1 MLRVSRVKEMLSE
14 AVISFQ
20 RAPGPTAAD
29 TKSAVDFAKENK
41 KDDNLSKTWSSI
53 DVRSLCEELTNA
65 GKKE

>member
-1 MLRVSRVKEMLSE
+1 MLSE

-29 TKSAVDFAKENK
+29 TKSAVDFAKGKPN
-41 KDDNLSKTWSSI
+41 DDILSKTWSLI
-53 DVRSLCEELTNA
+53 DLRSSCEELTNA